1 MKKIISI
8 NILLIF
14 ILPMYIT
21 FTKFGSI
28 EFGEFFAAITIVS
41 TIIALFYSAIEI
53 IPSMDKDKW
62 KRLYY

>member
-1 MKKIISI
+1 MKKIIVV

-53 IPSMDKDKW
+53 IP
-62 KRLYY
+62 

>member
-21 FTKFGSI
+21 FTKFGNI
-28 EFGEFFAAITIVS
+28 EFGEFFAAITILF
-41 TIIALFYSAIEI
+41 TILSLFYTAVSIT
-53 IPSMDKDKW
+53 SLKDKN
-62 KRLYY
+62 K